1 MTDPAR
7 KRHVLG
13 GALALLGMVIVMLLV
28 RCGGQGGDGTNDGTS
43 GGGGQATSSGSSFT
57 ISGDAKEPITPG
69 SSATID
75 LEFANPRRL
84 SLVVR
89 DMQVRVHAVKAPHAD
104 SAHPCSASDYTV
116 DQMPEGTK
124 VTIPARATR
133 SLSGLGLP
141 ERSWPSV
148 ALVAD
153 RTANQDG
160 CKGASLVLVH
170 SASGSIGW

>member
-7 KRHVLG
+7 TRYVLG

-28 RCGGQGGDGTNDGTS
+28 RYEGYDGRSTSDGD
-43 GGGGQATSSGSSFT
+43 GQATSSGSSFT
-57 ISGDAKEPITPG
+57 ISGDATEPITPG

-89 DMQVRVHAVKAPHAD
+89 DVQVRVHAVRAPRAD
-104 SAHPCSASDYTV
+104 LAHPCSASDYTV
-116 DQMPEGTK
+116 EQIPAGTK
-124 VTIPARATR
+124 VRIPARATR

-160 CKGASLVLVH
+160 CKGATLVLAH